1 MAEEPQAGAIKFS
14 NEDKLRQ
21 QMARRGWT
29 EQMIVDA
36 VYVPLLNED
45 VDVWRPV
52 DAQKVGP
59 NTYFLPTDSDPAAQA
74 ETRAFPPG
82 STVVCQPRKTA
93 DGTILAAV
101 RLAGRG
107 RKAV

>member
-1 MAEEPQAGAIKFS
+1 M
-14 NEDKLRQ
+14 
-21 QMARRGWT
+21 T
-29 EQMIVDA
+29 ERI
-36 VYVPLLNED
+36 YIPLLNEG

-52 DAQKVGP
+52 DAQKIGP
-59 NTYFLPTDSDPAAQA
+59 DIYFIPTDNDPAAQA
-74 ETRAFPPG
+74 ETWAFPPG

-101 RLAGRG
+101 RLAGSG